1 MDDVGTTALTVV
13 ANISTLL
20 VISLGLAVIFG
31 MMRIINLA
39 YGEFLMV
46 GAYATVEF
54 VKHDLLNVWLAIFLV
69 APAIAGVL
77 GAFVEIALIRPLYGR
92 RMLDTMLATFG
103 LALVL
108 SQAAKDL
115 FGSVPV
121 GIETPLGSFKIGRF
135 AQSEYTLV
143 LIGFALLLVAVVYL
157 VFTKTRY
164 GVVARATSQNPEM
177 AAALGV
183 NSRRVNLY
191 TFALGS
197 ALAGIA
203 GGMIA
208 PTIGVGP
215 ALGQNYIAESF
226 MTVITGGAAVLSGVA
241 AAAGVLGGAQSLV
254 AELLRTFY
262 GEAALLVVAIVLLRL
277 IPQGLSSKWRSQL

>member
-1 MDDVGTTALTVV
+1 MDDVGNTALTVV
-13 ANISTLL
+13 ASISTLL
-20 VISLGLAVIFG
+20 IISLGLAVIFG

-69 APAIAGVL
+69 APAVAGAL
-77 GAFVEIALIRPLYGR
+77 GVCVERILIRPLYGR
-92 RMLDTMLATFG
+92 RMVDTMLATFG
-103 LALVL
+103 LSLVL

-121 GIETPLGSFKIGRF
+121 GVGTPLGSFKIGRF
-135 AQSEYTLV
+135 AQSDYTVV
-143 LIGFALLLVAVVYL
+143 LIGFALLLIVVVYL
-157 VFTKTRY
+157 VFTRTKY
-164 GVVARATSQNPEM
+164 GVIARATSQNPGM

-183 NSRRVNLY
+183 NSRRVNMY

-208 PTIGVGP
+208 PTVGVGP

-226 MTVITGGAAVLSGVA
+226 MTVITGGAAVLSGVT

-262 GEAALLVVAIVLLRL
+262 GEAALLIVAIVLLRL